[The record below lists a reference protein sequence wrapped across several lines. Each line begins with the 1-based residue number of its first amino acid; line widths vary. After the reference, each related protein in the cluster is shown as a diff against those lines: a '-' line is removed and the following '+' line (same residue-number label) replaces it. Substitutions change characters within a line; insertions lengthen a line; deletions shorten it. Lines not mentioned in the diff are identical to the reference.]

1 MPRLIDADAL
11 KEGIAEL
18 KRSPWYN
25 NETVPSLHAGIKEAI
40 EVVELLC
47 IDKAPTVD
55 AEPVKRGKWKCTY
68 SPYGFLL
75 EQTCSECGL
84 TFEESSGVDY
94 NYCPNCGARMDND

>member
-1 MPRLIDADAL
+1 MGNHMRLIDADAL

-55 AEPVKRGKWKCTY
+55 AEPVRHGKWILGKCNHCGGHAPFWSMATTY
-68 SPYGFLL
+68 Y
-75 EQTCSECGL
+75 
-84 TFEESSGVDY
+84 ES
-94 NYCPNCGARMDND
+94 NYCPECGARMDKE